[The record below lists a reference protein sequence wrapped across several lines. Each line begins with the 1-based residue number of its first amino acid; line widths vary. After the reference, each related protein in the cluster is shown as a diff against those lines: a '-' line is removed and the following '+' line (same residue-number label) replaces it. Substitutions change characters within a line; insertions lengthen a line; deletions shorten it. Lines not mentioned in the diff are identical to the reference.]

1 MDHTLLT
8 ENISAAEWCE
18 QVIKK
23 QEKEVYTSLTNP
35 RDLNHV
41 IKSSVQSILDHLK
54 AQGKTGMKEVEN
66 LKLKEA
72 LSILVPYLRKHES
85 WKPSKA
91 KPLTEEELEYAY
103 SDLYVDKYIKV
114 DRKFT
119 DRQIRGQ
126 NYALFSFNPS
136 NGAQPDTDGVYGFI
150 KVRGAFNRI
159 EEAEEKSK
167 ELIQYFSANQIF
179 VCEIGS
185 PTPLQHRLENKEN
198 VVEVDHPDRDSEE
211 NLKYADLVKDQ
222 TTKEKQQIEEI
233 KKKVEYLKEDVTKD
247 PNEKEPLQIYLE
259 LNQKRATGA
268 YLYTQHLEKL
278 EEMKTIVLRARKQ
291 IADMDEE
298 YPDLKDEFMD
308 HYRKTCEECG
318 INQAED
324 NMAVMIKKYF
334 GEDPD
339 LGF

>member
-1 MDHTLLT
+1 MDTLLS
-8 ENISAAEWCE
+8 ENTNAAEWCAE
-18 QVIKK
+18 IIKQ
-23 QEKEVYTSLTNP
+23 QESEVYSSLTTP
-35 RDLNHV
+35 RDMNHV
-41 IKSSVQSILDHLK
+41 VKHHIQEILDYLK
-54 AQGKTGMKEVEN
+54 SQGNSEMRDVN
-66 LKLKEA
+66 NPKLKECLA
-72 LSILVPYLRKHES
+72 ILVPYLRKHEV
-85 WKPSKA
+85 WKPDRS
-91 KPLTEEELEYAY
+91 KPLNDQELEYAFN
-103 SDLYVDKYIKV
+103 DLYVNRYIQA

-119 DRQIRGQ
+119 DKPIRGQ
-126 NYALFSFNPS
+126 NYALFSFCPS
-136 NGAQPDTDGVYGFI
+136 TTAQPDSDGVYGFI

-179 VCEIGS
+179 VCEMGS
-185 PTPLQHRLENKEN
+185 PIPLQQKLTKEN
-198 VVEVDHPDRDSEE
+198 VVEVDHPDRAEE
-211 NLKYADLVKDQ
+211 SLKYEDLVKDQ
-222 TTKEKQQIEEI
+222 TLKEKQQVEEI
-233 KKKVEYLKEDVTKD
+233 KKKVEYLKEDVTKNPTD
-247 PNEKEPLQIYLE
+247 KEPLQIYLE

-278 EEMKTIVLRARKQ
+278 EEMKKIVTSARKQ
-291 IADMDEE
+291 LADMDEVHPNLKLE
-298 YPDLKDEFMD
+298 YMD

>member
-1 MDHTLLT
+1 MDTLLT
-8 ENISAAEWCE
+8 ETISAVEWCE

-41 IKSSVQSILDHLK
+41 VKSSVQSILDHLK

-103 SDLYVDKYIKV
+103 SDLYIDKYIKV

-298 YPDLKDEFMD
+298 YPDLKNEFMD

-318 INQAED
+318 INKAED